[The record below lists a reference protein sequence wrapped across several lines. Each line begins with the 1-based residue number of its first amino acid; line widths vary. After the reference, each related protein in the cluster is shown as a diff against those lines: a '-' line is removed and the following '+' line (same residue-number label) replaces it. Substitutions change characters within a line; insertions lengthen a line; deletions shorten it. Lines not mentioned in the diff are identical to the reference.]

1 MAGQVKS
8 LRRIISVFFGLLL
21 SVWKLLAVIG
31 VIFSLCV
38 GCLMWA
44 DGKCFGQSVY
54 LAFITFLTIGY
65 GDLAPVSTIARVA
78 CVILG
83 FAGIAF
89 MGIIVAAMIKAIEK
103 P

>member
-1 MAGQVKS
+1 
-8 LRRIISVFFGLLL
+8 
-21 SVWKLLAVIG
+21 
-31 VIFSLCV
+31 
-38 GCLMWA
+38 MWA

-83 FAGIAF
+83 FAGVAF
-89 MGIIVAAMIKAIEK
+89 MGIVVAATIKAIEK
-103 P
+103 SQRG